1 MQSKKVAEPKVTQR
15 IIKKYPNRR
24 LYDTDTSS
32 YITLAQVKRLVMD
45 SEPFVVMDVKTGED
59 LTRSI
64 LLQIILEEES
74 NDSPMFTAP
83 VLASVIRFYGHAM
96 QGFMGGYLEKNMQQ
110 LMDVQAK
117 FAEQSKGLSPEMWT
131 QFMAL
136 QSPVLQ
142 SMLGGKLEQSKNLFE
157 QMQEQMQKQTGQMLG
172 AFGINAGT
180 IYLFMSEVITK
191 SNTAPKVG
199 FVSLGCAKALT
210 DSELILTQL
219 SAEGYQ
225 TSKTFEGADLVIV
238 NTCGFIDDAVKES
251 LDTIGEALAENGKVI
266 VTGCLGAK
274 TAEGGD
280 NLVRQV
286 HPSVL
291 AVTGPQATQEVM
303 DAVHANLPKP
313 HDPFIDLVPNAFGV
327 AGIKLTPRHYAYIKI
342 SEGCNHRCTFCIIPS
357 MRGDLVSRPI
367 GDVLKEARALFEGGV
382 KELLVISQDTSAYGV
397 DVKYRT
403 GFWDGKPTKTRL
415 LELAAALGDMAEPY
429 GAWVRLHYVYP
440 YPSVDDLLPLM
451 AAGKVLPYLDV
462 PLQHSHPEVL
472 KRMKRPAS
480 DEKNLERIQR
490 WREVCP
496 DIVVRSTFIAG
507 FPGETEEEFSHLLDF
522 MREAQIDRAGCF
534 AYSPV
539 QGAVAND
546 IGGMLPIELREER
559 RARFM
564 AVAEAVSSAKLQQ
577 RIGATMQV
585 LVDSAPG
592 LGKKGGLGRSY
603 ADAPEID
610 GVVKLLP
617 PEKISKTLR
626 VGEFTKA
633 RIVGAQGHDLVAQ
646 PF

>member
-1 MQSKKVAEPKVTQR
+1 
-15 IIKKYPNRR
+15 
-24 LYDTDTSS
+24 
-32 YITLAQVKRLVMD
+32 
-45 SEPFVVMDVKTGED
+45 
-59 LTRSI
+59 
-64 LLQIILEEES
+64 
-74 NDSPMFTAP
+74 
-83 VLASVIRFYGHAM
+83 
-96 QGFMGGYLEKNMQQ
+96 
-110 LMDVQAK
+110 
-117 FAEQSKGLSPEMWT
+117 
-131 QFMAL
+131 
-136 QSPVLQ
+136 
-142 SMLGGKLEQSKNLFE
+142 
-157 QMQEQMQKQTGQMLG
+157 
-172 AFGINAGT
+172 
-180 IYLFMSEVITK
+180 MSEVITK
-191 SNTAPKVG
+191 SNAAPKVG

-225 TSKTFEGADLVIV
+225 TSNTFEGADLVIV

-251 LDTIGEALAENGKVI
+251 LDTIGEALAANGKVI

-274 TAEGGD
+274 AGDGGG
-280 NLVRQV
+280 NLVRQM

-397 DVKYRT
+397 DVKYVT
-403 GFWDGKPTKTRL
+403 GFWDGRPIKTRM
-415 LELAAALGDMAEPY
+415 LELVQALGDMAEAY

-440 YPSVDDLLPLM
+440 YPSVDDVIPLM
-451 AAGKVLPYLDV
+451 ATGKVLPYLDV
-462 PLQHSHPEVL
+462 PMQHSHPDVL

-480 DEKNLERIQR
+480 GERNLERIQR
-490 WREVCP
+490 WREICP
-496 DIVVRSTFIAG
+496 EIVVRSTFIAG

-522 MREAQIDRAGCF
+522 MREAKIDRAGCF
-534 AYSPV
+534 AYSAVP
-539 QGAVAND
+539 GAVAND
-546 IGGMLPIELREER
+546 LPGMLPIELREER
-559 RARFM
+559 RVRFM
-564 AVAEAVSSAKLQQ
+564 AVAEAVSAAKLQQ

-585 LVDSAPG
+585 LVDSAPA
-592 LGKKGGLGRSY
+592 LGKKGGIGRSY

-617 PEKISKTLR
+617 PEKISKTLK

-633 RIVGAQGHDLVAQ
+633 RIVGTQGHDLVAQ